1 MRRIARGVWIFRVAA
16 TLVGFGAVLMAGRA
30 SAAPFDQ
37 NEIRESVV
45 RIEVETE
52 QGTRAGTGFIINDK
66 RTIATNNHVIEGAK
80 SIYVTFLAAGKPT
93 AVPARLITTDPV
105 KDLAIIEATS
115 DLFGEPVV
123 LANYDTQ
130 PPAKVTAI
138 GYPGAADFVAGGVLA
153 NIIFDPSYTVGTVA
167 RLVSNGKVLG
177 GARLIQHTAA
187 VNPGNSGG
195 PLFDACGRVI
205 GINTLR
211 PLPKE
216 SDFAQGIFFAVDIR
230 ELEAMLKDFVIPAT
244 IIDQPCSGS
253 TADNTPNIEQAT
265 TKEGEAVA
273 FDRFAACVRS
283 RPCDHAICEGRYKRR
298 VKPEL
303 AEARRADIDIRLTT
317 SEPACKEQDETQA
330 FEEFERCAL
339 NQPCEFD
346 RVCTAKVSEALSAET
361 LKKRRTLMDRA
372 NTKAQEDCRQAK
384 APGIWRG
391 GETDKG
397 IWMATVSNESGAAL
411 VIACDVAGPNPGN
424 GVILLGDVK
433 GKRDRW
439 TGTRDIPMTI
449 DTYADSVRLELK
461 TDGEELQAGT
471 KHVEGAD
478 TRGWLKEMIGMLGA
492 GGVVTFEEPKIEL
505 DETFTLQG
513 AKDTLAP
520 CLKARYVEQQ
530 QQTQDQQ

>member
-1 MRRIARGVWIFRVAA
+1 MRRIARGVRIFRVAA
-16 TLVGFGAVLMAGRA
+16 TLVGFGAVLIAGRA

-195 PLFDACGRVI
+195 PLFDECGRVI

-283 RPCDHAICEGRYKRR
+283 RPCDHAICESRYKRR

-303 AEARRADIDIRLTT
+303 AEARKPDIDIRLVA

-330 FEEFERCAL
+330 FEEFQRCAV

-346 RVCTAKVSEALSAET
+346 KVCTAKVSEALSAET

-439 TGTRDIPMTI
+439 TGNARYPDDDRHLLRFRAPRAQ
-449 DTYADSVRLELK
+449 DRWR
-461 TDGEELQAGT
+461 
-471 KHVEGAD
+471 GA
-478 TRGWLKEMIGMLGA
+478 TGRH
-492 GGVVTFEEPKIEL
+492 
-505 DETFTLQG
+505 
-513 AKDTLAP
+513 
-520 CLKARYVEQQ
+520 KARRRGRYARLAER
-530 QQTQDQQ
+530 DDRYA